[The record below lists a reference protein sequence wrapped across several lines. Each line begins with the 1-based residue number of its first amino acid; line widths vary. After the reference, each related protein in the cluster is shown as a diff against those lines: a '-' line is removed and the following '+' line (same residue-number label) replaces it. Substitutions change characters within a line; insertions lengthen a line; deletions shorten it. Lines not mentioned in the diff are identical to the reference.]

1 MESPDS
7 VLYRLK
13 DFITIKE
20 LSECLNVSRPT
31 IYNYVRSYEELRLE
45 KLPEVVVK
53 LFDTVTNGSDEE
65 LEAVIKDIRTKVYP
79 TGKISSYGLS
89 GLKSGR
95 DEKVADDVR
104 TVCLQDKE
112 RFMVIFYKTP
122 DTVETV
128 LSLFVRDMGNY
139 FCIGQYRPKPDR
151 NFIIIDDIVLTVDYY
166 YEVEQKCVDSMHK
179 SGLNP
184 LRDESA
190 ELK

>member
-1 MESPDS
+1 MESADS

-31 IYNYVRSYEELRLE
+31 IYNYVRAYEEHRME
-45 KLPEVVVK
+45 KLPEIVVK
-53 LFDTVTNGSDEE
+53 LFDTVANGTDEE
-65 LEAVIKDIRTKVYP
+65 LESLIKDIRSKVFP
-79 TGKISSYGLS
+79 TGKVSSYDLS
-89 GLKSGR
+89 GLRSGR
-95 DEKVADDVR
+95 DDKVIDDVR
-104 TVCLQDKE
+104 TISLQDGSK
-112 RFMVIFYKTP
+112 FMVIFYKTP

-128 LSLFVRDMGNY
+128 LNLFVRDMGNY
-139 FCIGQYRPKPDR
+139 FCIGQYRPEPDR

-166 YEVEQKCVDSMHK
+166 YEIEQKCVDSLHK
-179 SGLNP
+179 SAFNP